1 MSISGVEEGF
11 KVPTHAVPHFLRNV
25 KLSNGYVSPLYQSSS
40 CCSFETAQAQT
51 LWQVVQKSSIICLLP
66 RPHPALEWFRAN
78 GNFQQH
84 SRWGF
89 REVGFLAILGKFPEK
104 VNILEGPPA
113 RDEEIRASASLWAW
127 TGSGAFWQWLG
138 GQLKLGTPGAK
149 ACPPIIW
156 AANCKTLASHR
167 MAPLWENPALKLCS
181 RFCFHEC
188 WILQSVL
195 FPLTFMR
202 Q

>member
-1 MSISGVEEGF
+1 M
-11 KVPTHAVPHFLRNV
+11 
-25 KLSNGYVSPLYQSSS
+25 
-40 CCSFETAQAQT
+40 
-51 LWQVVQKSSIICLLP
+51 
-66 RPHPALEWFRAN
+66 
-78 GNFQQH
+78 
-84 SRWGF
+84 
-89 REVGFLAILGKFPEK
+89 GFLAILGKFPEK

-113 RDEEIRASASLWAW
+113 RDEEIRAGASLWAW

-156 AANCKTLASHR
+156 AANCKTPASHR

-188 WILQSVL
+188 WILQSVFVPSHL
-195 FPLTFMR
+195 HETVLHRGLDLTSLDGDFDSLSCSLQDLTDDQALQIWHKGR
-202 Q
+202 CPENSLSTFCKQVF